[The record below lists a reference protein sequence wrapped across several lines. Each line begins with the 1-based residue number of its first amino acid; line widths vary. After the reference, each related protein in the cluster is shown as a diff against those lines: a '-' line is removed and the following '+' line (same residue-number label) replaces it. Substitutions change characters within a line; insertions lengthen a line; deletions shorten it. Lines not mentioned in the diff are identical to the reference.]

1 MNLITCFLLT
11 VAFTIVAIL
20 TGRKIPKS
28 GDTHVWLAPV
38 YYISTIL
45 AASFLVFLLQGMSMS
60 NVTI

>member
-20 TGRKIPKS
+20 TGRKIPNR
-28 GDTHVWLAPV
+28 GDTHAWLVPA

-45 AASFLVFLLQGMSMS
+45 AASFLVFFLQGMSMS
-60 NVTI
+60 TVTI